1 MILDA
6 QPVSLLFS
14 HTSLLEAKNQI
25 LYRPEQRRQCDGA
38 MREAGSKVQ
47 HFQHP
52 SVQDYLHSII
62 FPLYHHSVYNI
73 ASSSPWPSLRIQIL
87 RDRRGSYHSE
97 FLSKKRSST
106 VGTAA
111 GKIRCPDRS
120 AIQRSLMDRDMMDD
134 KSSSF
139 T

>member
-1 MILDA
+1 MATVRWCDEGSRKQGSTLSTSFSAIL
-6 QPVSLLFS
+6 L
-14 HTSLLEAKNQI
+14 
-25 LYRPEQRRQCDGA
+25 
-38 MREAGSKVQ
+38 VQ
-47 HFQHP
+47 YT
-52 SVQDYLHSII
+52 VI
-62 FPLYHHSVYNI
+62 FPSYHHSVYNI

-120 AIQRSLMDRDMMDD
+120 AIQRSPMDRDMMDD

-139 T
+139 TKSDPRVSLSNRLQ